1 MSDPSTGITFR
12 VIQEAMPE
20 YHLAPDLLDGVLTA
34 MPPPPTTATAAWR
47 RARLARIIEELAA
60 RVPMD
65 AAQGHLAGQIVV
77 TQFLADDMAARIHAP
92 GLALAEMCRLNRTTD
107 DLLRTVARLE
117 RALERRQVRVM
128 PFRDVGAVDGFDLDA
143 LDSVWCQGIA
153 GSAGAGSQACVE
165 ASPVQQVPAP
175 EPATREPAAA
185 ADKAEPEPV
194 RPRAG
199 GAVPRPGEAVV
210 DGPQLD
216 PRPSPGAGFRQE
228 HAPPVLRQ
236 TEPGPA
242 ETWHKARGPCVTES
256 GTGVGRTGVTVERE
270 GVWSLEVWPSRA
282 GAGARMAT
290 TAHRPT
296 GAHDPMAHQ
305 TARMTPTPP
314 TTATPAAATTDRQ
327 GPLADIASDLPRGA
341 ATPSPDPGRV
351 PGTTIAA

>member
-34 MPPPPTTATAAWR
+34 MPPPPAAATAAWR

-92 GLALAEMCRLNRTTD
+92 GLALADMCKLNRTTD

-143 LDSVWCQGIA
+143 LDDVWCQGIA
-153 GSAGAGSQACVE
+153 GAAGAGSQASVE

-175 EPATREPAAA
+175 EPVTRESAAGP
-185 ADKAEPEPV
+185 DKVEPEPG
-194 RPRAG
+194 RPQAG
-199 GAVPRPGEAVV
+199 GAVPKPDEAVEEH
-210 DGPQLD
+210 PPLD
-216 PRPSPGAGFRQE
+216 PQPSLGAGFRQGY
-228 HAPPVLRQ
+228 APPVLSQ
-236 TEPGPA
+236 TEPGRA
-242 ETWHKARGPCVTES
+242 AAAHQASGPCVTES
-256 GTGVGRTGVTVERE
+256 GPDARRACVTVERE
-270 GVWSLEVWPSRA
+270 GLWSLEVWPARA
-282 GAGARMAT
+282 GAGTGSAT
-290 TAHRPT
+290 AAHDPT
-296 GAHDPMAHQ
+296 GAHDP
-305 TARMTPTPP
+305 TARTIQ
-314 TTATPAAATTDRQ
+314 RR
-327 GPLADIASDLPRGA
+327 SRPRL
-341 ATPSPDPGRV
+341 
-351 PGTTIAA
+351 